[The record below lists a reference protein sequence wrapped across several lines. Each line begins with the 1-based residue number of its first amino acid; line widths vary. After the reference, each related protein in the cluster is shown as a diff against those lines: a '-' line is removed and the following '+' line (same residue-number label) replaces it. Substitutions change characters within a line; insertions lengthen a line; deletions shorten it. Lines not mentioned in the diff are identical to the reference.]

1 MIKDDGKSN
10 TSVIHTIIIIQKWYI
25 IITNDVI
32 ILVLHL
38 FEINQQ
44 SEDQ

>member
-10 TSVIHTIIIIQKWYI
+10 TSVIHTIIIIQKWCI

-32 ILVLHL
+32 ILVY
-38 FEINQQ
+38 I
-44 SEDQ
+44 